1 MIAICISSEKMVLR
15 YMRRTIV
22 VLSAFLI
29 LAGSI
34 YVMKIISQ
42 PDYELII
49 DYSNFRNIKEER

>member
-1 MIAICISSEKMVLR
+1 MVLR